1 MRYKINN
8 ILKDIEP
15 SKVFELEI
23 FTKIKYEAATLI
35 DNQEK
40 DGAAEY
46 ARYLVNVLENVEPRN
61 NKQFEI
67 YNILFFWL
75 YRLKIFAFSSLSLQ
89 EQLDIFKHEIV
100 QIFLLKLDLVETVS
114 ESLKILSGS
123 DFLEKRTK
131 DYMLAL
137 IDSDATLG
145 NFKEGNFNGQ
155 VKSWLAEYRQSMAKK
170 GSGMSDF
177 GAFHILNFFN
187 SSKYTKGLKEEE
199 KEVLKSVFE
208 LFNWL
213 NEPIIYAQ
221 QRSVSSAKSSYIT
234 AERFVIPE
242 EDEPKENIEAAETIL
257 EPPVKKLDIQE
268 VLNRGSG
275 IKMSN
280 PNAEAQSESLKSSA
294 APSAQV
300 KVEAKQE
307 VENLDSLS
315 AITKQIE
322 EKKRIA
328 QEEINKKL
336 ENLRKRN
343 SPR

>member
-23 FTKIKYEAATLI
+23 FTKIKYEAAALI

-67 YNILFFWL
+67 YNVLFFWL

-187 SSKYTKGLKEEE
+187 SSKYTKGLKEGE

-221 QRSVSSAKSSYIT
+221 QRSVSSAKSSYVT

-242 EDEPKENIEAAETIL
+242 ENEPKENIEVTETIL

-280 PNAEAQSESLKSSA
+280 PNAETTNESLKSSP
-294 APSAQV
+294 APSAQA

-336 ENLRKRN
+336 EELKR
-343 SPR
+343 RGK